1 MSGAQ
6 AVFIPNTNNYKI
18 QINIVYNS
26 KDSDDTNDNKDNK
39 DNNDNKD
46 TNDTNIMDNSYYI
59 IDKMRDILLEE
70 FSNEST
76 YTSFKKTYNNSQLYM
91 VNDSYYIDK
100 TVIDTIRKKTTS
112 SFPSYTDSKAEEIKI
127 FTELAS
133 KFTKKENNMY
143 QDKLVKEFI
152 KIAKTVLRDNPKKDL
167 FDEFVKQVSTI
178 TTLTDLVKVE
188 SFRSVIGSKVF
199 KSYLKTVFDSGSSD
213 RDLREALRLFYNIP
227 ASSFVKKS
235 KYEYFLNPESIINI
249 FKIIDEYSNNDD
261 SIFGGRR
268 SSLNN
273 NQTKEDIYNK
283 YFKYVF
289 PNKKDINNLSDPDKD
304 KILMFYN
311 VYYII
316 KNIYLLDD
324 TIINVTNYGKDK
336 NEKKYYISKV
346 GLLDLKDN
354 ITHFKIEKN
363 KVTIFIKATLKYI
376 IENPTLQINY
386 LIDELENLRQNFLP
400 QSYILRPIDINNNYS
415 NYNKIYI
422 HDKIKYKDNAYI
434 IDSVSKSLVIKKYI
448 KNKEEIFFNTTAV
461 KLFDRFS
468 RIKQKKN
475 QNPSSEIVRSNI
487 IYLLYKIFK
496 LYNNKEFK
504 KYYIADTYIKY
515 FINPSKIE
523 DTSYYYYSISTGN
536 ITETKTK
543 YSTIQKIFALQ
554 STQGE
559 GEEGKEGKGKE
570 GKEEEGD
577 GDEEEEEKEGKEEKE
592 ERTIYQEIK
601 SSDARL
607 PTNNIYKINVVFR
620 CYSNKDGKKPTLIRR
635 LVAENCLYR
644 AQKIDDILTNTFYK
658 AFDIPENFLYN
669 KLSNITKK
677 NQSNVVLQ
685 NKNKQIEK
693 QTNPNP
699 NPNLNPN
706 PEPIKV
712 DTRPRQGGSLI
723 TNLVRKKTRRN
734 IRH

>member
-26 KDSDDTNDNKDNK
+26 KDSDETNDNKDTKETNE
-39 DNNDNKD
+39 
-46 TNDTNIMDNSYYI
+46 TNDMNNSYYI
-59 IDKMRDILLEE
+59 INKMSDILLEE
-70 FSNEST
+70 FSNEPT
-76 YTSFKKTYNNSQLYM
+76 YKSFKATYIDPYLYM

-100 TVIDTIRKKTTS
+100 YVMDTIRKKTTS
-112 SFPSYTDSKAEEIKI
+112 AFPSYSGNGDMEIKI

-133 KFTKKENNMY
+133 KFNKPENKKY
-143 QDKLVKEFI
+143 QDKLVKEFTRI
-152 KIAKTVLRDNPKKDL
+152 TNALLRDNNKKPMIVK
-167 FDEFVKQVSTI
+167 FQKQVEKI
-178 TTLTDLVKVE
+178 KTLTELVEVE
-188 SFRSVIGSKVF
+188 GFIYVIRKEIFKPTLQTLFESGDKEFR
-199 KSYLKTVFDSGSSD
+199 D
-213 RDLREALRLFYNIP
+213 ALQLFYNIP
-227 ASSFVKKS
+227 TSSLAKKS
-235 KYEYFLNPESIINI
+235 KYEYFLNTESIINI
-249 FKIIDEYSNNDD
+249 FKIIDENSNSDD

-273 NQTKEDIYNK
+273 NQSKEDIYNK

-304 KILMFYN
+304 KILMFHN

-316 KNIYLLDD
+316 KNIYLIDD
-324 TIINVTNYGKDK
+324 TIINVTNYGKDNK
-336 NEKKYYISKV
+336 EKKYYISKV
-346 GLLDLKDN
+346 SLLDLKDN

-386 LIDELENLRQNFLP
+386 LIDDLENLRQNFLP
-400 QSYILRPIDINNNYS
+400 QSYILQPIDINNNYS

-422 HDKIKYKDNAYI
+422 HDDIKYKENINI
-434 IDSVSKSLVIKKYI
+434 IESVSKSMTIKKYI

-468 RIKQKKN
+468 KRRQKKE
-475 QNPSSEIVRSNI
+475 PSPDIVRSNI

-515 FINPSKIE
+515 FGNPSKIE
-523 DTSYYYYSISTGN
+523 QPSYYSIISGN
-536 ITETKTK
+536 ITETNAK
-543 YSTIQKIFALQ
+543 YNTIQEIFALQ

-559 GEEGKEGKGKE
+559 EAKGKKTKGKKGKDEDEDEDEGKEQ
-570 GKEEEGD
+570 
-577 GDEEEEEKEGKEEKE
+577 
-592 ERTIYQEIK
+592 TIYQEIN

-607 PTNNIYKINVVFR
+607 EDNKIYKINVVFR
-620 CYSNKDGKKPTLIRR
+620 CYLNKYGKKPNIVRR
-635 LVAENCLYR
+635 LVAETCLYR
-644 AQKIDDILTNTFYK
+644 AQKLDEIFTKTFYST
-658 AFDIPENFLYN
+658 FDLPENFLYN

-685 NKNKQIEK
+685 NENKQVEK

-699 NPNLNPN
+699 DPNPNPN

-712 DTRPRQGGSLI
+712 DNRLRRGGSLI
-723 TNLVRKKTRRN
+723 KNLDYNKTRRN
-734 IRH
+734 TRH